1 VIYGKQFV
9 RCTLENWGMPRLS
22 LSVGVQNGDT
32 FSIAKPLTLEAIKD
46 PCASFEPTVVLSRDA
61 AQELI
66 DELWRC
72 GLRPS
77 EGSGSAGALAATER
91 HLADMR
97 ALSFGKLGIKAPE
110 GR

>member
-1 VIYGKQFV
+1 VTLEV
-9 RCTLENWGMPRLS
+9 RCNLIPWRDMIEIAVLTSIDGKLG
-22 LSVGVQNGDT
+22 
-32 FSIAKPLTLEAIKD
+32 IAKPLTYREVEKGAYMGDPTLRLCTGEAQQ
-46 PCASFEPTVVLSRDA
+46 LM
-61 AQELI
+61 

-97 ALSFGKLGIKAPE
+97 QLVFNK
-110 GR
+110 